1 MPPSGS
7 LANHRNRDGDIAQ
20 LLRLHDTYRYPKP
33 APKRIAEGSEEGLAS
48 FFAATQ
54 WPPWPGLES
63 AGRAQLEKGI
73 DAITMVSA
81 PDGPRRPAILIG
93 INPHKA
99 GSDWTPWHD
108 EIDPRNGFVRYYGDN
123 KPGLSESPDRTSGNR
138 AILAQFELSASNRS
152 DDRRRACPLV
162 FFESVIQENR
172 SKGYR
177 RFRGVGLVDRIERVV
192 QVDRHGRPFVNYRY
206 DCVLFSLAAENN
218 LLDWTWIAARRDAS
232 KTLAESTALAP
243 AAWQTWIERGSESFD
258 HVRQRLLTYRILSET
273 DQRPVPGST
282 ADSALRATLAYYEN
296 LPKSRFEAVA
306 ERVAQASFRQA
317 GLYRLGWVSRGSG
330 DRGIDFVGRLDLGTS
345 AVPLR
350 IVVVGQAKCQ
360 VGASGVAELSRL
372 AAKLNRG
379 WVGVFV
385 TTGHFSVPAQR
396 ELQDDG
402 YPILL
407 IAGRQVGEVI
417 ARESIRAGVG
427 VADYLREIDA
437 GYEQRLSPREPADI
451 LREE

>member
-1 MPPSGS
+1 MLPSGS
-7 LANHRNRDGDIAQ
+7 LVKQGSRDGDAAQ
-20 LLRLHDTYRYPKP
+20 NLRLHDTYRYPKP
-33 APKRIAEGSEEGLAS
+33 APKRIAEGSEEGLES

-54 WPPWPGLES
+54 WPPWPGLEN

-81 PDGPRRPAILIG
+81 SDGPRRPAILIG

-123 KPGLSESPDRTSGNR
+123 KPGLSESPDHTSGNR

-152 DDRRRACPLV
+152 DDRRRACPLM

-232 KTLAESTALAP
+232 KTLAESAVLAP
-243 AAWQTWIERGSESFD
+243 AAWRTWIERGSESFD
-258 HVRQRLLTYRILSET
+258 HVRQRLLTYRILSDA
-273 DQRPVPGST
+273 DQRPLPGST

-296 LPKSRFEAVA
+296 RPKSRFEPSRSASRRPPSDRQVCTDWGGLA
-306 ERVAQASFRQA
+306 ADQAIEASTSLADWILGLALSRCESLWSDRQSANWAQAALRNCRDSPPSSTE
-317 GLYRLGWVSRGSG
+317 GGS
-330 DRGIDFVGRLDLGTS
+330 
-345 AVPLR
+345 
-350 IVVVGQAKCQ
+350 
-360 VGASGVAELSRL
+360 
-372 AAKLNRG
+372 
-379 WVGVFV
+379 
-385 TTGHFSVPAQR
+385 
-396 ELQDDG
+396 
-402 YPILL
+402 
-407 IAGRQVGEVI
+407 
-417 ARESIRAGVG
+417 ES
-427 VADYLREIDA
+427 
-437 GYEQRLSPREPADI
+437 S
-451 LREE
+451 